1 MNKTTQNLQQNK
13 VTKLETKSKNQS
25 INNSNRNPTVTTIN
39 VTNDNKNNNTSETKS
54 RKLNTLADDAAAG
67 EAGVS
72 NKTTLEL
79 ELAPTPNPPSQGV
92 KSKHDLTLVRM
103 LPKKRKFDLSKF
115 DICSGDPAQSAIEG
129 TEPSASGSQTTQR
142 NHFKTSHPSQV
153 INTPSSQIINTLSS
167 QIINTPSSQV
177 INTSSSHVTSGSYPQ
192 VIRGS
197 SSFSKSGPSFQ
208 ATSRSSSYVKSGNSY
223 QATKGF
229 SSHVKIATPFQV
241 NSGAGSQLTSKASFP
256 TDGPTSKVIIGS
268 SPHDNNF
275 SHVTSEHPSPSSQIN
290 RESCF
295 DVNGPFSQVNSES
308 SSVTSTNIEAT
319 RESKRDL
326 TDTGSHG
333 RTLSN
338 TFRYEPSSQSVSSEA
353 SKGCVVLTGASLP
366 LSAAKGLPASGF
378 LTPET
383 VHEAFAG
390 NCSFLKVGSH
400 DVGQDLSPGSSST
413 SQTVASTTNS
423 IVDLSQRSKQSVG
436 ESGVFVTSTSHN
448 DNKNY
453 NYPPNQPHRINTYYP
468 SKYHHEE
475 SVVST
480 PHNTHNTHNIHTGT
494 VNYKHVRGVLL
505 NSSRPSPLTLEL
517 NRLTPVAKDRSVSV
531 AVSLPSSHLGGGGAP
546 NPPHASHFHKPGPAK
561 SYSSRT
567 LSQTLP
573 RYSSDPSKASGTSIG
588 YYMEHGRV
596 IAVNNPD
603 YNVERTEVIS
613 SGKQTNAQQDSS
625 HISPMGLNLTK
636 SDHLPGPRSA
646 ARSRRLEIDLS
657 SWLGHRVLAWR
668 GDYYC
673 AGVIK
678 ELQQNGRNIAVLFDG
693 ESEAFIYHDI
703 LEAAENGKVPII
715 SDAIPMTTQVAIG
728 SLVCVRL
735 ADSDSDSRRNMF
747 VEATVYEIS
756 RQPLQ
761 FLVKLPGTQVTNKIW
776 VKRAQ
781 LRLPNPPWH
790 EELDQ
795 VEDYS
800 VTAPPGLPGPQST
813 IPPLPQLQ
821 HEAPCMPLEPLARN
835 SFELDESDDDLRKED
850 ISFTGDNGPLN
861 PAGRSISLDPGALA
875 GEINKRSSTS
885 VSRGS
890 NSSVEPSPL
899 GRPCSTPSS
908 PRSLP
913 ATPHKYKK
921 GDVVSTPSGIRKKF
935 NGKQWRRL
943 CSKEGCQKE
952 SQRRGFC
959 SRHLSLK
966 GPGAGGPMDSDGP
979 TPSPISRCGS
989 SALRDADANKMDAA
1003 NMLLSLS
1010 GSRQGTPLGAFS
1022 PGGVTTPSPLGHL
1035 MTSPA
1040 PIPGVGARHNM
1051 FMPIAGPALDPRW
1064 KSPGGTASPV
1074 PPRYMT
1080 KHTGHGVIRPEL
1092 VRPNKLTQHGQLAP
1106 NQPSHHQN
1114 VTGIFKTAGQGLIDG
1129 NKILVS
1135 VMPPARGT
1143 GSSSQHIP
1151 TTHIVNTANPGNTTN
1166 IVSLLPESSANTNLA
1181 PLATQNIVSI
1191 SPMCSSNLSSAN
1203 VSMAPTGS
1211 ANIASITSVGM
1222 RNVVNMAHVSSE
1234 NVVNMAENV
1243 NVALMGNGNVNMV
1256 PGSVGN
1262 VVSMAP
1268 VRTENVVSV
1277 APMGTGHIMGT
1288 MGTSQGIGHVVSVAG
1303 TGTGTG
1309 HVVTMAGA
1317 GMSGTGHVVT
1327 IAASGHVGHVPISTF
1342 LGSGSGRNTQTIAV
1356 IPVSGAL
1363 PLRKDEDTSLN
1374 VSAAPNTVYY
1384 VIPQKNL
1391 GLARPLVPAT
1401 SMVGH
1406 PANPQGT
1413 RKDMEKSVAIHIPER
1428 SSSILVA
1435 DGKHKGNTSIPVLI
1449 KSNGSQV
1456 GGISATTTAC
1466 EVGGGTPGTSGLP
1479 GTVQPTQLVVLAN
1492 GGLSS
1497 LSSPIHP
1504 NPTQL
1509 LPVLSVARAAA
1520 GDQATRNGQSSQSA
1534 DPNVNGQKG
1543 KSCMSSKSAITVY
1556 PWHSLV
1562 PFLTTA
1568 DAPPNSGS
1576 NLNPNTPHTPGGP
1589 SNQQNQDKQGPAP
1602 GTQPNQVFKF
1612 EPVNSSSSDGK
1623 TCLAKDNDLSSD
1635 FCGMDYNGDDDVF
1648 LYEHN
1653 SPSPTTPTTPS
1664 GTKYSAKSQDG
1675 KFLKD
1680 RIRRPM
1686 NAFMI
1691 FSKRHR
1697 PVVHEKHPNQDNRTV
1712 SKILGEWWYALGTE
1726 EKQKYH
1732 DLAHQVKEAHFKAHP
1747 QWKWCNKERRK
1758 SSSSMTGGKPEKEF
1772 QLKVEEVNDLKCKEK
1787 VSDAET
1793 DLESETESFEASSF
1807 PQKKVNTKQNIE
1819 SSVIHTLKEGKSSRP
1834 AFEVQYDVQP
1844 DSGEGEHPQ
1853 QAFQPT
1859 GGAFKQMSVTQ
1870 RIEDSNAMVTE
1881 DKASPLG
1888 ILPPGLVLQARL
1900 IQPSKK
1906 QDNHTPATTSSVATT
1921 QPGFENV
1928 QRVEYL
1934 VPVSL
1939 ATSTTGFSNK
1949 PYVVMSTGSSS
1960 MFANA
1965 SKSSIS
1971 LNHKTV
1977 VVSTGASSQMLKP
1990 YFPMPTSITDIKHP
2004 LPPTSTIN
2012 MSARSLSNMRP
2023 LEAMPQN
2030 VFSTILNLPTEPV
2043 PLTKEDLMPSRCKF
2057 VLGPTPAQ
2065 IKVSCSSPL
2074 EVPSSEEP
2082 PTELLPVTLH
2092 SPDKQIIAGKK
2103 SFFKKVIREDGMD
2116 KVLET
2121 VNFEEKFSCLPEY
2134 CPSLGPVPS
2143 LPTSPHLFVQSYRKK
2158 RKLSVTD
2165 DDLGSDASATPRT
2178 PRTPR
2183 TPVTVAITS
2192 TPGPGPMSSASLAN
2206 LQGNTFFGPDFNPE
2220 SFKVSQLQDLE
2231 ENMSIVNSPVTPST
2245 ADSKP
2250 NTLRRT
2256 LDTRRQLVME
2266 LFQEHGVFPSNQAT
2280 QTFQNKH
2287 NNIFPNKVC
2296 LQLKIREVR
2305 QKMMATSS
2313 ACSTPTSAGQPVQ
2326 SIQPGQPGLPI
2337 QSGQPIKNNVTSSN

>member
-1 MNKTTQNLQQNK
+1 M
-13 VTKLETKSKNQS
+13 
-25 INNSNRNPTVTTIN
+25 
-39 VTNDNKNNNTSETKS
+39 
-54 RKLNTLADDAAAG
+54 
-67 EAGVS
+67 
-72 NKTTLEL
+72 
-79 ELAPTPNPPSQGV
+79 
-92 KSKHDLTLVRM
+92 
-103 LPKKRKFDLSKF
+103 
-115 DICSGDPAQSAIEG
+115 
-129 TEPSASGSQTTQR
+129 
-142 NHFKTSHPSQV
+142 
-153 INTPSSQIINTLSS
+153 
-167 QIINTPSSQV
+167 
-177 INTSSSHVTSGSYPQ
+177 
-192 VIRGS
+192 
-197 SSFSKSGPSFQ
+197 
-208 ATSRSSSYVKSGNSY
+208 
-223 QATKGF
+223 
-229 SSHVKIATPFQV
+229 
-241 NSGAGSQLTSKASFP
+241 
-256 TDGPTSKVIIGS
+256 
-268 SPHDNNF
+268 
-275 SHVTSEHPSPSSQIN
+275 
-290 RESCF
+290 
-295 DVNGPFSQVNSES
+295 NSEP
-308 SSVTSTNIEAT
+308 SSVTSAKIQGTQEY
-319 RESKRDL
+319 KRDL
-326 TDTGSHG
+326 KDTGRHA

-338 TFRYEPSSQSVSSEA
+338 SFRYEPSSQNVSSESCKGVSVGPMA
-353 SKGCVVLTGASLP
+353 MARDGCVVLSGSSLP
-366 LSAAKGLPASGF
+366 LSSAKGLPASGF

-390 NCSFLKVGSH
+390 NCSFLKVGAS
-400 DVGQDLSPGSSST
+400 DVGQDLSPGSSLT
-413 SQTVASTTNS
+413 SQSSVVSTTNS
-423 IVDLSQRSKQSVG
+423 IVDLSQRSKLSVS
-436 ESGVFVTSTSHN
+436 ESSVFLSATSHN
-448 DNKNY
+448 DNKSY
-453 NYPPNQPHRINTYYP
+453 NYNQPHRINTYYP

-480 PHNTHNTHNIHTGT
+480 PHSTHSSHSLHTGP
-494 VNYKHVRGVLL
+494 NYKHVRGVLL
-505 NSSRPSPLTLEL
+505 NTNRPSPLTLEL
-517 NRLTPVAKDRSVSV
+517 NRLTPIGKDRSVSV
-531 AVSLPSSHLGGGGAP
+531 AVSLPSSH
-546 NPPHASHFHKPGPAK
+546 FHKPGPSPAK
-561 SYSSRT
+561 SYNSRA
-567 LSQTLP
+567 LP
-573 RYSSDPSKASGTSIG
+573 RYTSDPGKAAGTSIG

-613 SGKQTNAQQDSS
+613 SGKQTNT
-625 HISPMGLNLTK
+625 INSPVGLNLTK
-636 SDHLPGPRSA
+636 TE
-646 ARSRRLEIDLS
+646 RRVEIDLS

-678 ELQQNGRNIAVLFDG
+678 ELQQNGRNVAVLFDG
-693 ESEAFIYHDI
+693 ESEAFIYVDI
-703 LEAAENGKVPII
+703 LDAAEHGKVPII

-735 ADSDSDSRRNMF
+735 TDGETDSRKNVF

-761 FLVKLPGTQVTNKIW
+761 FLVKLPGTQVNNKIW

-790 EELDQ
+790 EELAQ

-800 VTAPPGLPGPQST
+800 VTAPPGLPGPEST
-813 IPPLPQLQ
+813 IPPLPQQ
-821 HEAPCMPLEPLARN
+821 HQGQESSGVPLEPLVRN

-966 GPGAGGPMDSDGP
+966 GPGGGAMPDSDGP

-1022 PGGVTTPSPLGHL
+1022 PGGVTTPSPHGHL

-1092 VRPNKLTQHGQLAP
+1092 VRPAKLTQHGQHGP
-1106 NQPSHHQN
+1106 TGPN
-1114 VTGIFKTAGQGLIDG
+1114 VTGIFKSAAHAQAVMDSS
-1129 NKILVS
+1129 KILVS
-1135 VMPPARGT
+1135 VMPPGNSKLT
-1143 GSSSQHIP
+1143 SSAHIP
-1151 TTHIVNTANPGNTTN
+1151 IVTSVSVATPNPATMRNL
-1166 IVSLLPESSANTNLA
+1166 VSLLPEGAAAANNTIQPRHN
-1181 PLATQNIVSI
+1181 QNIVSI
-1191 SPMCSSNLSSAN
+1191 SPMG
-1203 VSMAPTGS
+1203 SMASMASTGS
-1211 ANIASITSVGM
+1211 ANIVGM
-1222 RNVVNMAHVSSE
+1222 RNVVSMTHVGSE
-1234 NVVNMAENV
+1234 NVVNMAT
-1243 NVALMGNGNVNMV
+1243 MGPGNVNMALLGTGNV
-1256 PGSVGN
+1256 NMPPASVGN

-1268 VRTENVVSV
+1268 VGTENNGSV
-1277 APMGTGHIMGT
+1277 APLG
-1288 MGTSQGIGHVVSVAG
+1288 VS
-1303 TGTGTG
+1303 
-1309 HVVTMAGA
+1309 
-1317 GMSGTGHVVT
+1317 MSGASMSSTGHVVT
-1327 IAASGHVGHVPISTF
+1327 IAASGHAGSVPITTF
-1342 LGSGSGRNTQTIAV
+1342 LGGGSGRNQTIAV
-1356 IPVSGAL
+1356 IPMSGAL
-1363 PLRKDEDTSLN
+1363 PLRKDDDPSLN
-1374 VSAAPNTVYY
+1374 VSSVSAAPNTVYY

-1391 GLARPLVPAT
+1391 GLSRPAVPAV

-1406 PANPQGT
+1406 AANSQGT
-1413 RKDMEKSVAIHIPER
+1413 RKEMEKSVAIHIPER
-1428 SSSILVA
+1428 SSSMLVA
-1435 DGKHKGNTSIPVLI
+1435 DGKHKGTTSIPVLI
-1449 KSNGSQV
+1449 KSNGSRV
-1456 GGISATTTAC
+1456 ATTTTC
-1466 EVGGGTPGTSGLP
+1466 ELGAGTP

-1492 GGLSS
+1492 GG

-1520 GDQATRNGQSSQSA
+1520 VDQATPNGQSSQSV
-1534 DPNVNGQKG
+1534 DLNVNGQNG
-1543 KSCMSSKSAITVY
+1543 KPWKTVY

-1568 DAPPNSGS
+1568 DAPTNSGS
-1576 NLNPNTPHTPGGP
+1576 SVNPNTPHTPGGP
-1589 SNQQNQDKQGPAP
+1589 SNQQSQDKQGPAP
-1602 GTQPNQVFKF
+1602 GTQPNAVFKF
-1612 EPVNSSSSDGK
+1612 ESVNSSSSDGK
-1623 TCLAKDNDLSSD
+1623 SCLAKDNELSSD

-1653 SPSPTTPTTPS
+1653 SHSPTTPTTPS
-1664 GTKYSAKSQDG
+1664 GTDRKTSAKSQDG

-1712 SKILGEWWYALGTE
+1712 SKILGEWWYALGAE

-1758 SSSSMTGGKPEKEF
+1758 SSSSMTSGKTEKDI
-1772 QLKVEEVNDLKCKEK
+1772 QMKLEEVDDLKCKEK
-1787 VSDAET
+1787 VFDAET
-1793 DLESETESFEASSF
+1793 DLESETESYEGSSF
-1807 PQKKVNTKQNIE
+1807 PQKKINAKQNIKG
-1819 SSVIHTLKEGKSSRP
+1819 SVTHALKESNNSRP

-1844 DSGEGEHPQ
+1844 DSGESEHPQ

-1859 GGAFKQMSVTQ
+1859 GGAFKQMAVTQ
-1870 RIEDSNAMVTE
+1870 KMEDTNGTVTE
-1881 DKASPLG
+1881 DKAGQLA

-1906 QDNHTPATTSSVATT
+1906 QDKDIPVTTSSVLTT
-1921 QPGFENV
+1921 QSGFSNV

-1934 VPVSL
+1934 LPVTL
-1939 ATSTTGFSNK
+1939 TTATSGFSNK
-1949 PYVVMSTGSSS
+1949 PYVVMSSGSSS
-1960 MFANA
+1960 L

-1977 VVSTGASSQMLKP
+1977 VVSTGASSQMLNH

-2004 LPPTSTIN
+2004 LPPTSG
-2012 MSARSLSNMRP
+2012 RP
-2023 LEAMPQN
+2023 LDTMSQMPRRPPPHTIPKTSGRPLVAMPQMPERPLN
-2030 VFSTILNLPTEPV
+2030 TMPQNMFSTVINLPTEPV
-2043 PLTKEDLMPSRCKF
+2043 PLTKGDLMPSRCKF

-2074 EVPSSEEP
+2074 EVPSSVEAPIEP
-2082 PTELLPVTLH
+2082 LPVANV
-2092 SPDKQIIAGKK
+2092 SPDKQINAGKK

-2121 VNFEEKFSCLPEY
+2121 VNFEEKFSSLPEY
-2134 CPSLGPVPS
+2134 CPSLGPGVCPTLPS

-2183 TPVTVAITS
+2183 TPLTVAITS
-2192 TPGPGPMSSASLAN
+2192 TPGPVSSAN
-2206 LQGNTFFGPDFNPE
+2206 LTGNTFFGPDFNPE
-2220 SFKVSQLQDLE
+2220 SFKVTQLQDLE
-2231 ENMSIVNSPVTPST
+2231 ENLSSVSSPVTPST
-2245 ADSKP
+2245 AESKP

-2280 QTFQNKH
+2280 ATFQNKH

-2313 ACSTPTSAGQPVQ
+2313 ACSTPTSAGQP
-2326 SIQPGQPGLPI
+2326 GQPA
-2337 QSGQPIKNNVTSSN
+2337 QPQNHNVTSSN